1 MIDYKKMKTRKA
13 RKAEEYIRS
22 STTSIKFSNT
32 NKINNINSY
41 ISEYRKTLEF
51 FVDYLWSLGENA
63 KIPSL
68 LPKIETDKV
77 TTWLSARSV
86 QAASKQASGIVR
98 GTRTK
103 QKKTLK
109 QIEKFNELG
118 QFKKSR
124 KLKRIYDKNN
134 ISKPEIN
141 NVCPEL
147 DSRFVKINLENTTH
161 FDGWIT
167 LYCLG
172 KKMEIVIPFKKT
184 KHFNKMLEKGIL
196 KKGIRISKKSITF
209 NFAIKIPKLK
219 EIGKTIGLDKGIKN
233 VYTLSDNQESNNDIH
248 DWNLDKII
256 KVMNKKTK
264 GSKSYKKSQD
274 HRKNYINWCM
284 NQIDFSDI
292 KVLNIEKIKNMR
304 KGKKISKYLSKFT
317 YTLIDI
323 KTKNLTLERGVR
335 VNELSPVCTSQR
347 CSRCGWTCKSNR
359 NGKSFICGKCGYA
372 LDADKNASINISFDL
387 PEIKVEQLKQKNKIE
402 FYWNVLGKE
411 PIVSSVQKV

>member
-1 MIDYKKMKTRKA
+1 M
-13 RKAEEYIRS
+13 IRS
-22 STTSIKFSNT
+22 TKTTLKFSNIAKLE
-32 NKINNINSY
+32 NIDLFIN
-41 ISEYRKTLEF
+41 EYRRVVSL
-51 FVDYLWSLGENA
+51 FVDKLWNLDDVKCLLDKSLT
-63 KIPSL
+63 S
-68 LPKIETDKV
+68 TVDS
-77 TTWLSARSV
+77 WLSARSI
-86 QAASKQASGIVR
+86 QCAGKQASGIVR
-98 GTRTK
+98 GCKKK
-103 QKKTLK
+103 QSKRLF
-109 QIEKFNELG
+109 QIRK
-118 QFKKSR
+118 FKKLGMPKKAR
-124 KLKRIYDKNN
+124 ILQTIYNNTKL
-134 ISKPEIN
+134 SKPNIQ
-141 NVCPEL
+141 VIQPEL
-147 DSRFVKINLENTTH
+147 DSRFVEIDLNNTTS
-161 FDGWIT
+161 FDGWLT
-167 LYCLG
+167 LTSLG
-172 KKMEIVIPFKKT
+172 NGLKIVVPFKKT

-219 EIGKTIGLDKGIKN
+219 EVGKTIGLDKGIKN

-304 KGKKISKYLSKFT
+304 KGKKTSKYLSKFT

-387 PEIKVEQLKQKNKIE
+387 PEIKVEQLKQKNKIG